1 MGSFPETY
9 IVPEVLWVLFSFCF
23 PWKQPGIKL
32 IVARENPRPQLLGTA
47 LKSVC
52 LGESWLYYWC
62 KFTPKMCTS
71 FDLSI
76 TFNMVSNVLRIPIA
90 VTAFSSLSSPSK
102 SWTNVPAY
110 RWKQNEIKKSRLVIN
125 TWRYKPGSP
134 GSNAGHSIIFF
145 H

>member
-1 MGSFPETY
+1 MKAAGAHAHSSQGKSPAPTSYASPEKCLSQRELT
-9 IVPEVLWVLFSFCF
+9 VL
-23 PWKQPGIKL
+23 PG
-32 IVARENPRPQLLGTA
+32 
-47 LKSVC
+47 
-52 LGESWLYYWC
+52 C

-110 RWKQNEIKKSRLVIN
+110 RCKQSEIIKKVV
-125 TWRYKPGSP
+125 
-134 GSNAGHSIIFF
+134 
-145 H
+145 